1 MKTFVRAGAMALLL
15 AAAAAPAA
23 FAQTAQPSAGSMFQ
37 TTTLNLSAYG
47 ETRVAPDKATI
58 NLGVVTEAATAAGAL
73 AANNEK
79 MNSVIAALRKA
90 GIAEKD
96 IQTSGLN
103 LNAQYDYVKNEPPK
117 LRGYQASNQVT
128 ITVNDLA
135 KLGGAVDA
143 TVKAGANQVNGIS
156 FGLKDPSAAE
166 NAARQEAVK
175 SLAAKADLYARAT
188 GHRVNR
194 LVNLSEGGSYMPSP
208 PPAPMMAYARKE
220 MADGGAPIAAGE
232 LNVRVDITGIYE
244 LSR

>member
-23 FAQTAQPSAGSMFQ
+23 FAQSAQPSAGSMFQ

-58 NLGVVTEAATAAGAL
+58 NLGVVTEAPTAAAAL
-73 AANNEK
+73 AANNDK
-79 MNSVIAALRKA
+79 MNAVIATLRKA

-103 LNAQYDYVKNEPPK
+103 LNAQYDYVQNEPPK

-135 KLGGAVDA
+135 KLGVAVDA
-143 TVKAGANQVNGIS
+143 TVKAGVNQVNGIS

-175 SLAAKADLYARAT
+175 ALAAKAELYAKAT
-188 GHRVNR
+188 GHRVSR
-194 LVNLSEGGSYMPSP
+194 LVSLSEGGGYTPAP
-208 PPAPMMAYARKE
+208 PPVPMMAYARMEK
-220 MADGGAPIAAGE
+220 ADGGAPISAGE
-232 LNVRVDITGIYE
+232 LNVRVDITGLYE